1 MRASDLSVKRVG
13 GEVVLLLRLPQMPT
27 MPLAGVY
34 LSEEEARML
43 ARDLEEAAT
52 TYPKVVEE
60 PEL

>member
-1 MRASDLSVKRVG
+1 
-13 GEVVLLLRLPQMPT
+13 